1 MILWLVLGTL
11 AAATVLTAITARHRS
26 QRELAEPRSVTDVDV
41 FLEQL
46 RRVQEWRS
54 HEQAPVQCAVAAR
67 RRMYALAYDQALAGC
82 AAALGIDGPP
92 LPLTQPLNASEELH
106 LEVELAARGL
116 RW

>member
-1 MILWLVLGTL
+1 MMIWLVLCTLVAASLL
-11 AAATVLTAITARHRS
+11 AAVTARRRS
-26 QRELAEPRSVTDVDV
+26 PRPAAEPRTDTDVEA
-41 FLEQL
+41 FLDQL
-46 RRVQEWRS
+46 RRVQESRS
-54 HEQAPVQCAVAAR
+54 HEQAPVQFAVAAR

-82 AAALGIDGPP
+82 AAALGIDGPA